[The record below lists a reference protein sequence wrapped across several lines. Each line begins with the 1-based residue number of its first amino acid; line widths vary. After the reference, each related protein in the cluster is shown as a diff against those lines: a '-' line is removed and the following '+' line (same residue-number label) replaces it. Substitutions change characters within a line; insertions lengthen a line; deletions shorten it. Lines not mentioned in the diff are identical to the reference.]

1 MTHRPDAPVLDV
13 VGVGFGPANLA
24 LAIALR
30 ENGSGLRRR
39 FFETRATPSWH
50 PGMLLEDASLQI
62 SFLKDLVTFR
72 NPVST
77 FSFVAFLHERGRL
90 ADFVNRG
97 SGEPLRIEFAAYL
110 RWAASAFDDVVT
122 YGSRVER
129 ITPVRGEDGGVDAFD
144 VAVTSADGVRS
155 VRTRD
160 VVVAAG
166 LQPRLPAGVE
176 PGPRWWHSGDHLH
189 RVGELRDPRRLAVVG
204 TGQSAMEVAL
214 DLSDRFP
221 EAVVHVVSSQFG
233 VGPSYQG
240 PLVNQIFDPATVD
253 LLHAAPADVRDR
265 VDRLHRNANNGVAS
279 TEVIAEFFDRMY
291 RDRWLERER
300 LVLHRVSRMVSLGER
315 PSCARLLVRNELDG
329 RQQSLDVDA
338 VVFGTGYE
346 ALDTTTLLGAD
357 ADLVRRDTAGRPVV
371 ARDHRAELTVPG
383 RGRLVLVGQS
393 DHLHGMTS
401 PLLSTVA
408 VRAGEIAELLSS
420 PPLNRPTVEEEQHAP
435 V

>member
-1 MTHRPDAPVLDV
+1 MTTTDLDV
-13 VGVGFGPANLA
+13 AGVGFGPANLA

-30 ENGSGLRRR
+30 ELPDRPRVT
-39 FFETRATPSWH
+39 FFEAQDAPDWH
-50 PGMLLEDASLQI
+50 SGMLLPDASLQI

-72 NPVST
+72 NPTSE
-77 FSFVAFLHERGRL
+77 FSFVAFLHQRGRL

-97 SGEPLRIEFAAYL
+97 SAEPLRVEFAAYL
-110 RWAASAFDDVVT
+110 RWAAAAFTDVVR

-129 ITPVRGEDGGVDAFD
+129 LTPVRAADGAVDAFE
-144 VAVTSADGVRS
+144 VTVTSADGIATVRA
-155 VRTRD
+155 RD

-176 PGPRWWHSGDHLH
+176 PGPRWWHSADHLH

-204 TGQSAMEVAL
+204 TGQSAVEVAL

-221 EAVVHVVSSQFG
+221 AAVVHLVSSQFG
-233 VGPSYQG
+233 IAPSYQG

-253 LLHAAPADVRDR
+253 LLHAAPDDVRAR

-279 TEVIAEFFDRMY
+279 TEVITEFFDRVY
-291 RDRWLERER
+291 RDRWLGRER
-300 LVLHRVSRMVSLGER
+300 LVLHRVSRVVSLGDG
-315 PSCARLLVRNELDG
+315 PVAARLTVRGDLDG
-329 RQQSLDVDA
+329 RVEALDVDA

-346 ALDTTTLLGAD
+346 PLDTTRLLGPD
-357 ADLVRRDTAGRPVV
+357 ADLLRRDDAGRPLVT
-371 ARDHRAELTVPG
+371 RDHRAELTAPG
-383 RGRLVLVGQS
+383 RARLVLVGQS

-408 VRAGEIAELLSS
+408 VRAGEIADVL
-420 PPLNRPTVEEEQHAP
+420 TTP
-435 V
+435 VPHPQEIPA